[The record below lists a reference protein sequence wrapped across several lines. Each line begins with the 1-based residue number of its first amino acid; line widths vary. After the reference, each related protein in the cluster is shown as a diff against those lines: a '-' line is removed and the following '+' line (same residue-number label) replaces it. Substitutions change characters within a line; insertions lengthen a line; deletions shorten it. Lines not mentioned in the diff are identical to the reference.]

1 MPRIR
6 NEGCVFERDAPP
18 KVNNAEEIIRIISA
32 RQATRKE
39 CQAYAG

>member
-1 MPRIR
+1 MPRIH
-6 NEGCVFERDAPP
+6 NEGYVFARDAPP